1 MFFKLKNL
9 LWLFLIFLI
18 FAILVLSAINTKK
31 NLDIKSNQIEF
42 LEKNLN
48 KKKSQIKNIHSKL
61 VSKNINLEDLV
72 FSEGINFAKFS
83 DKKLEIYS
91 NQYILSEYSSDDIIF
106 AKHPSASSSAY
117 LEKYDENIF
126 LVTAT
131 GQITYSNIQKL
142 DTAKFKMN
150 SIKSNIKDIINYP
163 EFYTSS
169 PFGIKDVLI
178 DEEVIYISYVNELKK
193 DCFNTSILAANIN
206 YKFLEFK
213 NFFSIGECI
222 NKNDNFF
229 KANKNDKL
237 VPHQAGGRMIAS
249 NNNILLTVGEYRK
262 RILAQD
268 DSSYFGKI
276 ISINKFSADYDII
289 SKGHRNPQGLFLNN
303 QTNQLFTTE
312 HGPNGGD
319 EVNVIN
325 FNSDNKIPNYGWPI
339 ASYGEHY
346 FQEKNDNRL
355 ELSPLKKS
363 HEENGFVEPIKY
375 FVPSVGISQIIGV
388 PNDFFESQSQQFVV
402 GTMGTAKKL
411 KEGMLSLY
419 LFQYDEKYNKINQDI
434 IIPIKSRVRDIM
446 YLSERKLIIMFLE
459 TNSTIA
465 ILKKG

>member
-1 MFFKLKNL
+1 MKKYLKKIIIYSIT
-9 LWLFLIFLI
+9 LIFLTI
-18 FAILVLSAINTKK
+18 LTLAIINTKK
-31 NLDIKSNQIEF
+31 NLDVKSNQIEF
-42 LEKNLN
+42 LENSLN

-131 GQITYSNIQKL
+131 GQITYSNTQKL

-276 ISINKFSADYDII
+276 ISINKFSADYDIV

-303 QTNQLFTTE
+303 QTNQLFSTE

-325 FNSDNKIPNYGWPI
+325 FNSDNEIPNYGWPI

-363 HEENGFVEPIKY
+363 HVENGFVEPIKY

-419 LFQYDEKYNKINQDI
+419 FFQYDEKYNKINQDI

>member
-1 MFFKLKNL
+1 MKKYLKKIIIYSIT
-9 LWLFLIFLI
+9 LIFLTI
-18 FAILVLSAINTKK
+18 LTLAIINTKK
-31 NLDIKSNQIEF
+31 NLDVKSNQIEF
-42 LEKNLN
+42 LENSLN

-276 ISINKFSADYDII
+276 ISINKFSADYDIV

-303 QTNQLFTTE
+303 QTNQLFSTE

-325 FNSDNKIPNYGWPI
+325 FNSDNEIPNYGWPI

>member
-1 MFFKLKNL
+1 MKKYLKKIIIYSIT
-9 LWLFLIFLI
+9 LIFLTI
-18 FAILVLSAINTKK
+18 LTLAIINTKK
-31 NLDIKSNQIEF
+31 NLDVKSNQIEF
-42 LEKNLN
+42 LENSLN

-131 GQITYSNIQKL
+131 GQITYSNTQKL

-276 ISINKFSADYDII
+276 ISINKFSADYDVV

-303 QTNQLFTTE
+303 QTNQLFSTE

-325 FNSDNKIPNYGWPI
+325 FNSDNEIPNYGWPI

-363 HEENGFVEPIKY
+363 HVENGFVEPIKY

>member
-1 MFFKLKNL
+1 MKKYLKKIIIYSIT
-9 LWLFLIFLI
+9 LIFLTI
-18 FAILVLSAINTKK
+18 LTLAIINTKK
-31 NLDIKSNQIEF
+31 NLDVKSNQIEF
-42 LEKNLN
+42 LENSLN

-131 GQITYSNIQKL
+131 GQITYSNTQKL

-276 ISINKFSADYDII
+276 ISINKFSADYDIV

-303 QTNQLFTTE
+303 QTNQLFSTE

-325 FNSDNKIPNYGWPI
+325 FNSDNEIPNYGWPI

>member
-1 MFFKLKNL
+1 MKKYLKKIIIYSIT
-9 LWLFLIFLI
+9 LIFLTI
-18 FAILVLSAINTKK
+18 LTLAIINTKK
-31 NLDIKSNQIEF
+31 NLDVKSNQIEF
-42 LEKNLN
+42 LENSLN

-131 GQITYSNIQKL
+131 GQITYSNTQKL

-276 ISINKFSADYDII
+276 ISINKFSADYDIV

-303 QTNQLFTTE
+303 QTNQLFSTE

-419 LFQYDEKYNKINQDI
+419 FFQYDEKYNKINQDI

>member
-1 MFFKLKNL
+1 MKKYLKKIIIYSIT
-9 LWLFLIFLI
+9 LIFLTI
-18 FAILVLSAINTKK
+18 LTLAIINTKK
-31 NLDIKSNQIEF
+31 NLDVKSNQIEF
-42 LEKNLN
+42 LENSLN

-276 ISINKFSADYDII
+276 ISINKFSADYDIV

-303 QTNQLFTTE
+303 QTNQLFSTE

-325 FNSDNKIPNYGWPI
+325 FNSDNEIPNYGWPI

-363 HEENGFVEPIKY
+363 HVENGFVEPIKY

>member
-1 MFFKLKNL
+1 MKKYLKKIIIYSIT
-9 LWLFLIFLI
+9 LIFLTI
-18 FAILVLSAINTKK
+18 LTLAIINTKK
-31 NLDIKSNQIEF
+31 NLDVKSNQIEF
-42 LEKNLN
+42 LENSLN

-131 GQITYSNIQKL
+131 GQITYSNTQKL

-276 ISINKFSADYDII
+276 ISINKFSADYDVV

-325 FNSDNKIPNYGWPI
+325 FNSDNEIPNYGWPI

-363 HEENGFVEPIKY
+363 HVENGFVEPIKY

>member
-1 MFFKLKNL
+1 MKKYLKKIIIYSIT
-9 LWLFLIFLI
+9 LIFLTI
-18 FAILVLSAINTKK
+18 LTLAIINTKK
-31 NLDIKSNQIEF
+31 NLDVKSNQIEF
-42 LEKNLN
+42 LENSLN

-131 GQITYSNIQKL
+131 GQITYSNTQKL

-276 ISINKFSADYDII
+276 ISINKFSADYDIV

-303 QTNQLFTTE
+303 QTNQLFSTE

-325 FNSDNKIPNYGWPI
+325 FNSDNEIPNYGWPI

-363 HEENGFVEPIKY
+363 HVENGFVEPIKY

>member
-1 MFFKLKNL
+1 MKKYLKKIIIYSIT
-9 LWLFLIFLI
+9 LIFLTI
-18 FAILVLSAINTKK
+18 LTLAIINTKK
-31 NLDIKSNQIEF
+31 NLDVKSNQIEF
-42 LEKNLN
+42 LENSLN

-72 FSEGINFAKFS
+72 FSEGINFTKFS

-131 GQITYSNIQKL
+131 GQITYSNTQKL

-276 ISINKFSADYDII
+276 ISINKFSADYDIV

-303 QTNQLFTTE
+303 QTNQLFSTE
-312 HGPNGGD
+312 HGPNGCD

-325 FNSDNKIPNYGWPI
+325 FNSDNEIPNYGWPI

-363 HEENGFVEPIKY
+363 HVENGFVEPIKY

>member
-1 MFFKLKNL
+1 MKKYLKKIIIYSIT
-9 LWLFLIFLI
+9 LIFLTI
-18 FAILVLSAINTKK
+18 LTLAIINTKK
-31 NLDIKSNQIEF
+31 NLDVKSNQIEF
-42 LEKNLN
+42 LENSLN

-131 GQITYSNIQKL
+131 GQITYSNTQKL

-276 ISINKFSADYDII
+276 ISINKFSADYDIV

-303 QTNQLFTTE
+303 QTNQLFSTE

-325 FNSDNKIPNYGWPI
+325 FNSDNEIPNYGWPI

-419 LFQYDEKYNKINQDI
+419 FFQYDEKYNKINQDI

>member
-1 MFFKLKNL
+1 
-9 LWLFLIFLI
+9 
-18 FAILVLSAINTKK
+18 
-31 NLDIKSNQIEF
+31 
-42 LEKNLN
+42 
-48 KKKSQIKNIHSKL
+48 
-61 VSKNINLEDLV
+61 
-72 FSEGINFAKFS
+72 
-83 DKKLEIYS
+83 
-91 NQYILSEYSSDDIIF
+91 
-106 AKHPSASSSAY
+106 
-117 LEKYDENIF
+117 
-126 LVTAT
+126 
-131 GQITYSNIQKL
+131 
-142 DTAKFKMN
+142 
-150 SIKSNIKDIINYP
+150 
-163 EFYTSS
+163 
-169 PFGIKDVLI
+169 
-178 DEEVIYISYVNELKK
+178 
-193 DCFNTSILAANIN
+193 
-206 YKFLEFK
+206 
-213 NFFSIGECI
+213 
-222 NKNDNFF
+222 
-229 KANKNDKL
+229 
-237 VPHQAGGRMIAS
+237 MIAS

-276 ISINKFSADYDII
+276 ISINKFSADYDIV

-303 QTNQLFTTE
+303 QTNQLFSTE

>member
-1 MFFKLKNL
+1 MKKYLKKIIIYSIT
-9 LWLFLIFLI
+9 LIFLTI
-18 FAILVLSAINTKK
+18 LTLAIINTKK
-31 NLDIKSNQIEF
+31 NLDVKSNQIEF
-42 LEKNLN
+42 LENSLN

-131 GQITYSNIQKL
+131 GQITYSNTQKL

-303 QTNQLFTTE
+303 QTNQLFSTE